1 MSVYTSYIYL
11 PYINWN
17 EQTLMLV
24 EYGLLCVSFIVVGWN
39 GFFKIMAVYSH
50 IQKTTPVLLYYLA
63 GFYRLHNCI
72 LICFLS
78 SNYNEMQQHSIT
90 YKDRESLMTRLKV
103 KVSTSPVLKDS
114 EPERSRIKIQVS
126 IFRPP
131 ECLLVLLRHFQVT
144 REMMSQYSL
153 CATILM
159 FDIFS
164 LEAIYKIIEVIF
176 VF

>member
-50 IQKTTPVLLYYLA
+50 IQKTTPVLLYFKLVFTDFIIA
-63 GFYRLHNCI
+63 FSRA
-72 LICFLS
+72 FLS
-78 SNYNEMQQHSIT
+78 SDYNELQQQSTT

-114 EPERSRIKIQVS
+114 EPEQSRVKIQVS
-126 IFRPP
+126 ISRPP
-131 ECLLVLLRHFQVT
+131 LRLLVPLRYFQVT
-144 REMMSQYSL
+144 SERRCYIAQYVQL
-153 CATILM
+153 C
-159 FDIFS
+159 
-164 LEAIYKIIEVIF
+164 
-176 VF
+176 